1 MLLGSTNSRHVINIS
16 PLIVFLKVYQ
26 ILANQLLIKN
36 KVTYKSILLKKKK
49 KEKNVGKMNL
59 IKINKPEYQ
68 PLLEL
73 IPNFVSFLD
82 KRNTASD

>member
-1 MLLGSTNSRHVINIS
+1 
-16 PLIVFLKVYQ
+16 
-26 ILANQLLIKN
+26 
-36 KVTYKSILLKKKK
+36 
-49 KEKNVGKMNL
+49 MNL

>member
-1 MLLGSTNSRHVINIS
+1 
-16 PLIVFLKVYQ
+16 
-26 ILANQLLIKN
+26 
-36 KVTYKSILLKKKK
+36 
-49 KEKNVGKMNL
+49 MNL

-82 KRNTASD
+82 KRNTASDQRSCGNEAYARGKFFET

>member
-1 MLLGSTNSRHVINIS
+1 
-16 PLIVFLKVYQ
+16 
-26 ILANQLLIKN
+26 
-36 KVTYKSILLKKKK
+36 
-49 KEKNVGKMNL
+49 MNL

-82 KRNTASD
+82 KRNTASDQRSCIMVMKHMPEGNFLKLETF